1 MKQIV
6 YIMLSA
12 FLLTV
17 SACSSEDIV
26 PKEIEENADADVQLA
41 VSIANSD
48 AGTRAGN
55 NETFF
60 KTSFTTADEI
70 RFVNTQYFSVPDFT
84 QESSKFSYDPEK
96 SEKLNKS
103 IFTQTDESAMTWNS
117 FHLTSY
123 AFTFEAAYYP
133 GKTYFTE
140 VPSDQSSKEKFQ
152 SADLLLAHHRTTLDD
167 RYKEIHLKFHHVFCM
182 VKLIIDVPVGI
193 GGLPTDALQGA
204 ELKNIKR
211 GYEVDYSQTISNDG
225 VRSVKGVSVTGEN
238 TSTDVQMWE
247 QSKETKNDVQTYN
260 YYAIIPYQEE
270 ITDDFIHFKVQVGN
284 TVKTYRF
291 KPADQGQISLNRS
304 YITVL
309 KLKLNEED
317 GLPVLLSAEIKDWDT
332 ASADMTLSPNDNPN
346 DNNDQGGGSES

>member
-55 NETFF
+55 NESFF
-60 KTSFTTADEI
+60 KTSFTTDDEI

-96 SEKLNKS
+96 SQKLNRS
-103 IFTQTDESAMTWNS
+103 IFTQTDKPAMTWNS

-133 GKTYFTE
+133 EKTYFTE
-140 VPSDQSSKEKFQ
+140 VPSNQSSKKGFQ

-182 VKLIIDVPVGI
+182 VKLIIDVPVGL

-225 VRSVKGVSVTGEN
+225 VRSVKGVVTGEK

-270 ITDDFIHFKVQVGN
+270 ITDDFIHFKVKVGK

-291 KPADQGQISLNRS
+291 KPADKQISLSRS

-309 KLKLNEED
+309 RLKLDEEG

-332 ASADMTLSPNDNPN
+332 AWADMTLSPNDNPN

>member
-1 MKQIV
+1 MKQTI
-6 YIMLSA
+6 YILLSA

-17 SACSSEDIV
+17 SACGSEDIV
-26 PKEIEENADADVQLA
+26 LNEEENMDAEVQLA
-41 VSIANSD
+41 VSIAGSD
-48 AGTRAGN
+48 DGTRAGN

-60 KTSFTTADEI
+60 KTSFTTTDEI
-70 RFVNTQYFSVPDFT
+70 RFVNTQYFSVPNFT
-84 QESSKFSYDPEK
+84 QESSIFSYDSEK
-96 SEKLNKS
+96 SKNSDYS
-103 IFTQTDESAMTWNS
+103 IFTQTDKPAMTWNS

-133 GKTYFTE
+133 ENAYFTE
-140 VPSDQSSKEKFQ
+140 VPSDQSSEKKFQ

-291 KPADQGQISLNRS
+291 KPADQGQISLSRS

-309 KLKLNEED
+309 KLKLNEEN

-332 ASADMTLSPNDNPN
+332 ASADMILDEEDSTEPDNSEE
-346 DNNDQGGGSES
+346 GGNV

>member
-1 MKQIV
+1 MKQII

-41 VSIANSD
+41 VSIA
-48 AGTRAGN
+48 GTRAGS
-55 NETFF
+55 NESFF
-60 KTSFTTADEI
+60 KTSFTEDDEI
-70 RFVNTQYFSVPDFT
+70 RFVNTQYFSVPNFT
-84 QESSKFSYDPEK
+84 QKSSIFLYDSEK
-96 SEKLNKS
+96 SNTSNYS
-103 IFTQTDESAMTWNS
+103 IFTQTGESAMTWNR

-133 GKTYFTE
+133 ENAYFTE
-140 VPSDQSSKEKFQ
+140 VPSDQSSEKKFQ
-152 SADLLLAHHRTTLDD
+152 SADLLLAHHRTTLDN

-193 GGLPTDALQGA
+193 GGLPTNALQGA

-225 VRSVKGVSVTGEN
+225 VRSVKGVPVTGDN
-238 TSTDVQMWE
+238 TSTDVQMWV

-260 YYAIIPYQEE
+260 YYAIIPYQEQ
-270 ITDDFIHFKVQVGN
+270 ITDDFIHFKVKVGN

-291 KPADQGQISLNRS
+291 KPADQGQISLRRS

-309 KLKLNEED
+309 KLKLDEEG

>member
-1 MKQIV
+1 MKQTI
-6 YIMLSA
+6 YILLSA

-17 SACSSEDIV
+17 SACGSEDIV
-26 PKEIEENADADVQLA
+26 LNEEENMDAEVQLA
-41 VSIANSD
+41 VSIAGSD
-48 AGTRAGN
+48 DGTRAGN

-60 KTSFTTADEI
+60 KTSFTKDDQI
-70 RFVNTQYFSVPDFT
+70 RFVNTQYFSVPNFT
-84 QESSKFSYDPEK
+84 QKSSIFSYDSEK
-96 SEKLNKS
+96 SNNSNYS
-103 IFTQTDESAMTWNS
+103 IFTQTGESAMTWNS

-133 GKTYFTE
+133 ENAYFTE
-140 VPSDQSSKEKFQ
+140 VPSDQSSEKNFQ
-152 SADLLLAHHRTTLDD
+152 SADLLLAHHRTTLDN

-193 GGLPTDALQGA
+193 GGLPTNALQGA

-225 VRSVKGVSVTGEN
+225 VRSAKGVPVTGDN
-238 TSTDVQMWE
+238 TSTDVQMWV

-260 YYAIIPYQEE
+260 YYAIIPYQEQ
-270 ITDDFIHFKVQVGN
+270 ITDDFIHFKVKVGN
-284 TVKTYRF
+284 TVNTYRF
-291 KPADQGQISLNRS
+291 KPADQGQISLRRS

-309 KLKLNEED
+309 KLKLDEEG

>member
-55 NETFF
+55 NESFF
-60 KTSFTTADEI
+60 KTSFTTDDEI

-84 QESSKFSYDPEK
+84 QKSSKFSYDSEK
-96 SEKLNKS
+96 SKNSDYS
-103 IFTQTDESAMTWNS
+103 IFTQTDKPAMTWNS

-284 TVKTYRF
+284 MVKTYRF

-332 ASADMTLSPNDNPN
+332 ASADMILDEEDSTEPDNSEE
-346 DNNDQGGGSES
+346 GGNV